1 MAQSI
6 AIAMVDELPSDL
18 FSAAGEE
25 DGDWD
30 SLFGGDDD
38 TDPTSF
44 FTEVDAASVEPSSQ
58 EPDSE
63 LDLFSPQQHSQQAAD
78 PAAQLHFPELQAL
91 GVAQSDHQHTAVP
104 QLFLPAVPDPLG
116 APLSHRDGR
125 TSGDLVVS
133 TQYSAHDNPGPG
145 RATPPPDDAALEAE
159 LESLW
164 ESMTSQKQPVNAQA
178 GSQDSDSTR
187 DDDIILPAQIPGFRY
202 GNSNSNM
209 SVRLPRRVDLDSK
222 LAEDLAYYLT
232 LRKSPSPP
240 PRLFRQVNG

>member
-6 AIAMVDELPSDL
+6 IAMANELSSNL
-18 FSAAGEE
+18 FSAVGEE

-38 TDPTSF
+38 MDPTSF
-44 FTEVDAASVEPSSQ
+44 FTEVGAASVEPSSQ
-58 EPDSE
+58 EPDCE
-63 LDLFSPQQHSQQAAD
+63 LESSSSQQPPQQATD
-78 PAAQLHFPELQAL
+78 PAAQLYFPELQAL
-91 GVAQSDHQHTAVP
+91 GVAQSEHQHTPSVP

-133 TQYSAHDNPGPG
+133 TQYSAHDTPGCGP
-145 RATPPPDDAALEAE
+145 ATPPPDDAALEAE

-164 ESMTSQKQPVNAQA
+164 GSMTSQKQPVNAQT

-187 DDDIILPAQIPGFRY
+187 DDDVILPAQIPGFRY
-202 GNSNSNM
+202 GNSNSNI
-209 SVRLPRRVDLDSK
+209 SIRLPRRVDLDSK

-240 PRLFRQVNG
+240 PRLIRQING